1 MTCVDWSAVAPAWD
15 RQRANIEAMK
25 AELTELLVADL
36 DDLAGA
42 RVLEL
47 GSGTGEFAARL
58 AEEVGT
64 TGSLVATDVA
74 EGMVALV
81 RTRLAGVAQAEVA
94 QVDATQIPYP
104 DASFD
109 AVVFRM
115 GLMLVPE
122 PEAALQ
128 EIRRVLR
135 PGGRLCVAV
144 WGAPQDNPWLTAL
157 GMAAMM
163 HGLVQGG
170 PPIGPGGPFSL
181 ADPDDLEKRVRNAGF
196 GDVTVTPVGS
206 IRHFA
211 SVDEH
216 FELVSALAPPLAAA
230 LAAAPAETAAEVRR
244 TFAGLVA
251 KYVDED
257 GLHLPVRALSCLA
270 RV

>member
-1 MTCVDWSAVAPAWD
+1 
-15 RQRANIEAMK
+15 
-25 AELTELLVADL
+25 
-36 DDLAGA
+36 
-42 RVLEL
+42 
-47 GSGTGEFAARL
+47 
-58 AEEVGT
+58 
-64 TGSLVATDVA
+64 
-74 EGMVALV
+74 
-81 RTRLAGVAQAEVA
+81 
-94 QVDATQIPYP
+94 
-104 DASFD
+104 
-109 AVVFRM
+109 
-115 GLMLVPE
+115 
-122 PEAALQ
+122 
-128 EIRRVLR
+128 
-135 PGGRLCVAV
+135 VAV

-196 GDVTVTPVGS
+196 GDVTVTPVVS
-206 IRHFA
+206 TRHFA

-251 KYVDED
+251 KYVDEE